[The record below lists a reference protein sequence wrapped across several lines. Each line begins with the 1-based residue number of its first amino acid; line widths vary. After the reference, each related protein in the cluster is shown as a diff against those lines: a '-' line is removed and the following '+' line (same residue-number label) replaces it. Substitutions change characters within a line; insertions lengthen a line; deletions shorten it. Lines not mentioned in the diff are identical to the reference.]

1 MKEGEEIT
9 PEMWNYAKKYYV
21 KDMGFDNN
29 MTEWFEGVKNVP
41 EYLKWL
47 NKNAPAV
54 VTPIISSKM
63 IYDNDKN
70 IRSPR

>member
-1 MKEGEEIT
+1 MKIISTKTLVCHT
-9 PEMWNYAKKYYV
+9 PESTSTPPCNSWLQYWSE
-21 KDMGFDNN
+21 
-29 MTEWFEGVKNVP
+29 TLGVKNVP